1 MWLPTPMQFSLATF
15 PREPLILL
23 EHPTN
28 VTHQNIPPVRMSP
41 PLTSR
46 NNLAVTY
53 CLVLLVIFL
62 LCLLFSRSVVA
73 NSLGPH
79 GLQHTRLPCPLL
91 SPRVCWNSC
100 PLHWWCHWTIL
111 SSVDLFSSCFQS
123 FPASG
128 SFPRSELFTSG
139 GQNIGVSASA
149 LPMTKSVLLMNE
161 HIFNPIFNEHR
172 SQGSTF

>member
-1 MWLPTPMQFSLATF
+1 MRLPTPMQFSLATF

-91 SPRVCWNSC
+91 SPRVCSYSC
-100 PLHWWCHWTIL
+100 PLSCPTIL
-111 SSVDLFSSCFQS
+111 FSVTSFSSCSQS

-128 SFPRSELFTSG
+128 SFS
-139 GQNIGVSASA
+139 
-149 LPMTKSVLLMNE
+149 MSVP
-161 HIFNPIFNEHR
+161 HIRWPKYF
-172 SQGSTF
+172 